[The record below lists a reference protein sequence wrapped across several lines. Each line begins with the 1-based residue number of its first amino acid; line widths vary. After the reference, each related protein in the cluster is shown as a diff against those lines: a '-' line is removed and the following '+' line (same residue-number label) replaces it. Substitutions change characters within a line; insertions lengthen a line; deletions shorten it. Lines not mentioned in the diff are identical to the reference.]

1 MLSMDVTYYRLKPVT
16 KPYPVWSQK
25 ELVFRLWKELTLTN
39 NIFHTRRSGL
49 YVKSGLLPFLLFTFP
64 EKIAF

>member
-1 MLSMDVTYYRLKPVT
+1 MDVTYYRLKPVT

-39 NIFHTRRSGL
+39 NIFHTRRSVL
-49 YVKSGLLPFLLFTFP
+49 YV
-64 EKIAF
+64 